1 MDSRT
6 KPAVKERSN
15 MITLLLFIAL
25 GLILLADIMDNST
38 VKLGFLAII
47 PGALGVILAIVF
59 GIWTLWNIIV
69 VASGFS
75 IEEKIQIYEE
85 QNAQIEQSIDAAVKA
100 YCEHEQ
106 ITYVQMSDG
115 AVALVAAAYPELASS
130 ELVKTQMEVWTS
142 NSNELKELKSDLV
155 DFHRAQYFLYF
166 GGEL

>member
-1 MDSRT
+1 
-6 KPAVKERSN
+6 
-15 MITLLLFIAL
+15 MITVLLFFAL
-25 GLILLADIMDNST
+25 GLILIAEVMDNST
-38 VKLGFLAII
+38 RQLASVSVI
-47 PGALGVILAIVF
+47 PGTLGVALAIVF
-59 GIWTLWNIIV
+59 GMWTLVNIFL

-106 ITYVQMSDG
+106 ITYTQMSDG
-115 AVALVAAAYPELASS
+115 AIALVAAAYPELASS

-142 NSNELKELKSDLV
+142 NSYELKELKSDLV

>member
-1 MDSRT
+1 
-6 KPAVKERSN
+6 
-15 MITLLLFIAL
+15 MITLLLAIAL
-25 GLILLADIMDNST
+25 GLVLLAEIIDGST
-38 VKLGFLAII
+38 NKFGFLAVVPGVLGAIFAII
-47 PGALGVILAIVF
+47 F

-69 VASGFS
+69 VASVFG
-75 IEEKIQIYEE
+75 IQEKIQIYED
-85 QNAQIEQSIDAAVKA
+85 QNTQIEQSIDAAVKA

-142 NSNELKELKSDLV
+142 NSNELKDLKSDLV

-166 GGEL
+166 GGELS

>member
-1 MDSRT
+1 
-6 KPAVKERSN
+6 
-15 MITLLLFIAL
+15 MITLLLAIAL
-25 GLILLADIMDNST
+25 GLVLLAEIIDGST
-38 VKLGFLAII
+38 NKFGFLTVVPGVLGAIFAII
-47 PGALGVILAIVF
+47 F

-69 VASGFS
+69 VASGFG
-75 IEEKIQIYEE
+75 IQEKIQIYED
-85 QNAQIEQSIDAAVKA
+85 QNTQIEQSIDAAVKA

-142 NSNELKELKSDLV
+142 NSNELKDLKSDLV

-166 GGEL
+166 GGELS

>member
-1 MDSRT
+1 
-6 KPAVKERSN
+6 
-15 MITLLLFIAL
+15 MITLLLFIGL
-25 GLILLADIMDNST
+25 GLVVLAEVMDNHM
-38 VKLGFLAII
+38 KLDFFAVIPGFL
-47 PGALGVILAIVF
+47 GTGLAIVC
-59 GIWTLWNIIV
+59 GIWTLWNIIA

-75 IEEKIQIYEE
+75 IEEKIGIYEE

-130 ELVKTQMEVWTS
+130 ELVKMQMEVWMS

-155 DFHRAQYFLYF
+155 GFHRAQYFLYF
-166 GGEL
+166 GGELS

>member
-1 MDSRT
+1 
-6 KPAVKERSN
+6 
-15 MITLLLFIAL
+15 MITVLLAVCI
-25 GLILLADIMDNST
+25 GLILLAEALDSST
-38 VKLGFLAII
+38 LKLGFLVVI
-47 PGALGVILAIVF
+47 PGALGVIFAIVF
-59 GIWTLWNIIV
+59 GIWTLWNIFV
-69 VASGFS
+69 VASGFG
-75 IEEKIQIYEE
+75 IEEKIQIYED

-115 AVALVAAAYPELASS
+115 AIALVAAAYPELASS

-142 NSNELKELKSDLV
+142 NSYELKELKSDLV

>member
-1 MDSRT
+1 
-6 KPAVKERSN
+6 
-15 MITLLLFIAL
+15 MITLFLLLSI
-25 GLILLADIMDNST
+25 GCIVLAEVIDNSNC
-38 VKLGFLAII
+38 KLCIIFAIPSI
-47 PGALGVILAIVF
+47 IGVAGCVIF
-59 GIWTLWNIIV
+59 GIWTIFNV
-69 VASGFS
+69 FTVASGFGV
-75 IEEKIQIYEE
+75 EEKIKIYEE

-142 NSNELKELKSDLV
+142 NSNELKDLKSKLV

-166 GGEL
+166 GGELS

>member
-1 MDSRT
+1 
-6 KPAVKERSN
+6 
-15 MITLLLFIAL
+15 MITVLLFFAL
-25 GLILLADIMDNST
+25 GLILIAEVMDNST
-38 VKLGFLAII
+38 RQLASVSVI
-47 PGALGVILAIVF
+47 PGTLGVALAIVF
-59 GIWTLWNIIV
+59 GMWTLVNIFI

-106 ITYVQMSDG
+106 ITYTQMSDG
-115 AVALVAAAYPELASS
+115 AIALVAAAYPELASN

-142 NSNELKELKSDLV
+142 NSYELKELKSDLV

-166 GGEL
+166 GGKL

>member
-1 MDSRT
+1 
-6 KPAVKERSN
+6 
-15 MITLLLFIAL
+15 MITVLLFFAL
-25 GLILLADIMDNST
+25 GLILIAEVMDNST
-38 VKLGFLAII
+38 RQLASAAVIPGVLGAVLAII
-47 PGALGVILAIVF
+47 F
-59 GIWTLWNIIV
+59 GIWTLVNICI

-115 AVALVAAAYPELASS
+115 AIALVAAAYPELASS

-142 NSNELKELKSDLV
+142 NSYELKELKSDLV

-166 GGEL
+166 GGELSC

>member
-1 MDSRT
+1 
-6 KPAVKERSN
+6 
-15 MITLLLFIAL
+15 MITVLLFFAL
-25 GLILLADIMDNST
+25 GLILIAEVMDNST
-38 VKLGFLAII
+38 RQLASVSVI
-47 PGALGVILAIVF
+47 PGTLGVALAIVF
-59 GIWTLWNIIV
+59 GMWTLVNIFI

-106 ITYVQMSDG
+106 ITYTQMSDG
-115 AVALVAAAYPELASS
+115 AIALVAAAYPELASS

-142 NSNELKELKSDLV
+142 NSYELKELKSDLV

>member
-1 MDSRT
+1 
-6 KPAVKERSN
+6 
-15 MITLLLFIAL
+15 MITLFLLLSI
-25 GLILLADIMDNST
+25 GCIILADVLENSNC
-38 VKLGFLAII
+38 KLCTIVAI
-47 PGALGVILAIVF
+47 PGIIGVAGCAIF
-59 GIWTLWNIIV
+59 GIWTIWNIIT
-69 VASGFS
+69 VASGFG
-75 IEEKIQIYEE
+75 IQEKIQIYEE

-142 NSNELKELKSDLV
+142 NSSELKDLKSKLV

-166 GGEL
+166 GGELS

>member
-1 MDSRT
+1 
-6 KPAVKERSN
+6 
-15 MITLLLFIAL
+15 MITLFLLLSI
-25 GLILLADIMDNST
+25 GCIILADVLENSNC
-38 VKLGFLAII
+38 KLCTIVAI
-47 PGALGVILAIVF
+47 PGIIGVAGCAIF
-59 GIWTLWNIIV
+59 GIWTIWNVICV
-69 VASGFS
+69 SSGFG
-75 IEEKIQIYEE
+75 IQEKIQIYED

-142 NSNELKELKSDLV
+142 NSSELKDLKSDLV

-166 GGEL
+166 GGELG

>member
-1 MDSRT
+1 
-6 KPAVKERSN
+6 
-15 MITLLLFIAL
+15 MITLLLAIAL
-25 GLILLADIMDNST
+25 GLVLLAEIIDGST
-38 VKLGFLAII
+38 NKFGFLAVVPGVLGTIFAII
-47 PGALGVILAIVF
+47 F

-69 VASGFS
+69 VASGFG
-75 IEEKIQIYEE
+75 IQEKIQIYED
-85 QNAQIEQSIDAAVKA
+85 QNTQIEQSIDAAVKA

-142 NSNELKELKSDLV
+142 NSNELKDLKSDLV

-166 GGEL
+166 GGELS

>member
-1 MDSRT
+1 
-6 KPAVKERSN
+6 
-15 MITLLLFIAL
+15 MITLLLAIAL
-25 GLILLADIMDNST
+25 GFVLLAEIIDGST
-38 VKLGFLAII
+38 NKFGFLAVV
-47 PGALGVILAIVF
+47 PGVLGAVFAIVF

-69 VASGFS
+69 VASGFG
-75 IEEKIQIYEE
+75 IEEKIQIYED
-85 QNAQIEQSIDAAVKA
+85 QNTQIEQSIDAAVQA

-166 GGEL
+166 GGELS

>member
-1 MDSRT
+1 
-6 KPAVKERSN
+6 
-15 MITLLLFIAL
+15 MITVLLAIAL
-25 GLILLADIMDNST
+25 GLVLLAEFIDGST
-38 VKLGFLAII
+38 NKFGFLAVVPGVLGAIFAII
-47 PGALGVILAIVF
+47 F
-59 GIWTLWNIIV
+59 GIWTLCNIV
-69 VASGFS
+69 TVASGFG
-75 IEEKIQIYEE
+75 IQEKIGIYEE

-142 NSNELKELKSDLV
+142 NSNELKELKSKLV

-166 GGEL
+166 GGELS